1 VAGEPAAAEGKTMV
15 HQFLQGVRVL
25 DLSQYLPGPFATRM
39 LADMGAD
46 VVKLEPPGGEPGRSL
61 DTGKEAGISPYYNTI
76 NAGKRVI
83 EVDLKSA
90 GGRRCLETLVVGAD
104 VLLES
109 FRPGVLDRLGFGE
122 QRLKE
127 LNPNLIHCALS
138 GFGQSGPLRDASGHD
153 LNYVALTGALAATGT
168 MERPVIPFPP
178 MADHAGALMA
188 VITILGA
195 LIARRRH
202 GDGGT
207 FLDVSLSESFL
218 SLQELA
224 FAFEARRG
232 RGLLSGGFAC
242 YQIYRTADDRFLTLS
257 PLEPKFW
264 QNFCAAVGRPEWLD
278 RQWERPPQTAL
289 IGELASMFGAAPLA
303 HWERRLAGA
312 ECCYMAVV
320 DHDDVALHPHV
331 QARGLVR
338 RGNGYTEVLY
348 PARVDGIEPE
358 PRQAVLHCSVD
369 SILAAWTSA
378 AR

>member
-1 VAGEPAAAEGKTMV
+1 MV

-46 VVKLEPPGGEPGRSL
+46 VIKVEPPGGEPGRSL
-61 DTGKEAGISPYYNTI
+61 DTGKEAGVSPYYNVI

-90 GGRRCLETLVVGAD
+90 AGRSILEALAERAD

-127 LNPNLIHCALS
+127 LNPKLVHCALS
-138 GFGQSGPLRDASGHD
+138 GFGQSGPLRNASGHD

-188 VITILGA
+188 VISILGA
-195 LIARRRH
+195 LIGRGRH
-202 GDGGT
+202 GGA

-232 RGLLSGGFAC
+232 KGLLSGGFAC
-242 YQIYRTADDRFLTLS
+242 YQIYRTADDRFVTLS

-264 QNFCAAVGRPEWLD
+264 QNFCTAVGHPEWLD
-278 RQWERPPQTAL
+278 RQWERPPQTDL
-289 IGELASMFGAAPLA
+289 IAELASMFAAAPLA
-303 HWERRLAGA
+303 HWEQCLVGA

-320 DHDDVALHPHV
+320 DHREVAEHPHV
-331 QARGLVR
+331 RARRLVQR
-338 RGNGYTEVLY
+338 RDGYTEVLF

-358 PRQAVLHCSVD
+358 LRDAVEHCSVE
-369 SILAAWTSA
+369 SVVAAWTSA
-378 AR
+378 SP